1 MKAWA
6 LLLVGIGA
14 CAEPPRRPPV
24 TYVPIGRAPEV
35 PPPPIVPGQLALGPD
50 KPDKPDKDAAT
61 ATSMVAV
68 STEAPPPD
76 DICYKRAISA
86 CCTETTIH
94 AKKKG
99 AELVC
104 PTGTYLRTRC
114 KGVGPKCK

>member
-1 MKAWA
+1 MR
-6 LLLVGIGA
+6 
-14 CAEPPRRPPV
+14 PRCHPLPSC
-24 TYVPIGRAPEV
+24 PASS
-35 PPPPIVPGQLALGPD
+35 LGPD

-68 STEAPPPD
+68 STEAPPAD

-99 AELVC
+99 TELVC